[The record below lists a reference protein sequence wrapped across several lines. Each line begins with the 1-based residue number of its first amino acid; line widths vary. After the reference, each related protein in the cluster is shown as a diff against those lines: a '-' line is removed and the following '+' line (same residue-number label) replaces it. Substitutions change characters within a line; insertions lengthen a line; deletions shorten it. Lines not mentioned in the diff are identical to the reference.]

1 MAFTLRNSTR
11 LVDSKSK
18 VENKNGFN
26 QFSAPGPHQGQGGQ
40 SVSLEDAE
48 KKFAER
54 SHSPLKRDVPLE
66 HAEYHFSKRA
76 GSVAKK
82 CSPITM
88 KASPLKMNEA
98 LVQGAADSSKRFVDI
113 SSSMGEG
120 IARGQQVDVKV
131 NKRKKPSS
139 VEDQG
144 EETNKEQ

>member
-48 KKFAER
+48 NKFAE
-54 SHSPLKRDVPLE
+54 
-66 HAEYHFSKRA
+66 RA
-76 GSVAKK
+76 GSVAEK
-82 CSPITM
+82 CSPITE

-131 NKRKKPSS
+131 NKPKRPDS
-139 VEDQG
+139 VKDQS

>member
-54 SHSPLKRDVPLE
+54 
-66 HAEYHFSKRA
+66 A
-76 GSVAKK
+76 GNAAKK

-88 KASPLKMNEA
+88 KASPLKINEA
-98 LVQGAADSSKRFVDI
+98 LVQGAGDAAKKFVDI
-113 SSSMGEG
+113 SGAMGKG
-120 IARGQQVDVKV
+120 MDKVK
-131 NKRKKPSS
+131 
-139 VEDQG
+139 
-144 EETNKEQ
+144 